1 MRTGIVAKKIGIT
14 SLYNED
20 GSRSPATILFVDN
33 CEVTDI
39 RTLEKNNYLAIQV
52 GIENKNSNKVKK
64 PQKNS
69 LAKIKSSPKKYLKEF
84 KVSKENILNIGTK
97 IEVSHFE
104 KGQFIDVTSISKGK
118 GFAGSMKRH
127 NFSGGRASHGVSV
140 SHRAHGSTGN
150 SQDPGRVF
158 KGKKMAGHMGSKQV
172 TIQNL
177 KVLDVDVKNNI
188 LLIKGS
194 VPGSN
199 NSIVSIKDSIKKKK
213 LKKS

>member
-1 MRTGIVAKKIGIT
+1 MRTGIIAKKIGIT

-20 GSRSPATILFVDN
+20 GSRSPATILFVDS
-33 CEVTDI
+33 CEVTDVKTI
-39 RTLEKNNYLAIQV
+39 EKNKYLAVQI
-52 GIENKNSNKVKK
+52 GIEDKNSKKIKK

-69 LAKIKSSPKKYLKEF
+69 LTKIKSSPKKYLKEF
-84 KVSKENILNIGTK
+84 RVSKENLLDIGTK
-97 IEVSHFE
+97 IGVNHFE
-104 KGQFIDVTSISKGK
+104 IGQFIDVTSISKGK

-127 NFSGGRASHGVSV
+127 NFSGGRASHGASV

-158 KGKKMAGHMGSKQV
+158 KGKKMAGHMGNNKV

-177 KVLDVDVKNNI
+177 KVLEVDEKNNI
-188 LLIKGS
+188 ILIKGS